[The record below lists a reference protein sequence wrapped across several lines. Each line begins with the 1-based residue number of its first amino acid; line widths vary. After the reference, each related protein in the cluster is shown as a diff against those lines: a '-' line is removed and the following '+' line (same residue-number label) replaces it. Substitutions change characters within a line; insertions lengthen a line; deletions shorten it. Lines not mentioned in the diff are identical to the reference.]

1 MLHINGSHAS
11 LYSRNRTNLAWI
23 CLQWTPLNLWVM
35 SSYWVASKHCV
46 ISDEIFWT
54 DFLRLFFGAL
64 NCSKV
69 LRAMNRGSSS
79 SCWSLLISIW
89 WSLFKLIRKR
99 LNPAKRKSRTLWGG
113 WRMRRLLVWP
123 NCYSSFDKLDAC
135 HGWQEEIVASL
146 GPRATRSTHFRIAA
160 SGIFLGG
167 GSG

>member
-54 DFLRLFFGAL
+54 GFLRLFSGAF

-69 LRAMNRGSSS
+69 LRAMNRAVPLLVDL
-79 SCWSLLISIW
+79 CWSPSGGHF
-89 WSLFKLIRKR
+89 SKLIRKR

-123 NCYSSFDKLDAC
+123 NCYSSFDKFDAC
-135 HGWQEEIVASL
+135 HGWQEEIVAS
-146 GPRATRSTHFRIAA
+146 FRP
-160 SGIFLGG
+160 
-167 GSG
+167 